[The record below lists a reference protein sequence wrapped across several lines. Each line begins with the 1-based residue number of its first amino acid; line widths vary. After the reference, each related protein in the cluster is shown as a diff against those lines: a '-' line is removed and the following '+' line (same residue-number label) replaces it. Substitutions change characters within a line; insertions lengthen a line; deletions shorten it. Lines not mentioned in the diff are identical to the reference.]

1 MKILSDIAIIGGL
14 HNNKEID
21 DVEVI
26 SIKKD
31 SISHINSTVPSLS
44 KGLCDLSGA
53 QLPNGQKLELQ
64 LRKGL
69 LISQFGLKIDF

>member
-31 SISHINSTVPSLS
+31 SISHINSTIPSLP
-44 KGLCDLSGA
+44 KGLCDISGA
-53 QLPNGQKLELQ
+53 QLPNDDLVVCGG
-64 LRKGL
+64 RSRSGKG
-69 LISQFGLKIDF
+69 DE